1 MTHPSPSPYLGR
13 WVARLRG
20 QIIAQGFTAEEA
32 ARAAQQSRHKEKPEI
47 IFMLSLP
54 PLVQTALEALPA
66 KQEIALVGG
75 AVRDLLL
82 ERECADYDFAVPAH
96 GIEVAR
102 KMANA
107 LGADFLPLDA
117 ERDTGRALLTRAD
130 GTRLILDVAVYRGAS
145 LEEDLRARDFTLN
158 ALAFDLRRQTLIDP
172 TSGGADLRAKTIRAC
187 SAATF
192 TDDPVRILRAVRQ
205 AISFEFQIESN
216 TRAWLKTAAPLL
228 PNISAERLRDELFK
242 MLKGTKS
249 AAAIRALDI
258 LGALK
263 YLLPELTALKGIQ
276 QPAPHT
282 QDVWEH
288 TLAVLDALDQIIS
301 ALRVGY
307 DAEQTKDLFTGLLGL
322 RLGRYRE
329 QIAKHFSSP
338 LNIERPPRAL
348 LFFAAL
354 YHDVSKPQTRSVDEN
369 GRIRFFDH
377 DQQGATTAAE
387 RLRAFNLSVKEIQR
401 VEIIIQHHMRLHAF
415 ASRIESEKQTPSRKA
430 IYRFFRDSGEAAL
443 DLILLG
449 LADARATYMQ
459 NLSIETWSAYLDVA
473 RLLLENY
480 FERPEETIA
489 PPRLL
494 NGEDLMRELH
504 LQPGKRVGSLLE
516 DIRENQAAGKIHN
529 REEALAFARAELQ
542 KEQSA

>member
-1 MTHPSPSPYLGR
+1 MNAPPSLYAGR

-47 IFMLSLP
+47 LFMLPLP
-54 PLVQTALEALPA
+54 PLVQTALDALPA
-66 KQEIALVGG
+66 EQEIALVGG

-82 ERECADYDFAVPAH
+82 ERECADYDFVVPAH
-96 GIEVAR
+96 GIETAR

-117 ERDTGRALLTRAD
+117 ERDTGRALIARED
-130 GTRLILDVAVYRGAS
+130 GTRLILDIAVYRGAS
-145 LEEDLRARDFTLN
+145 LEEDLRARDFTIN
-158 ALAFDLRRQTLIDP
+158 AIAFDLRRQALIDP
-172 TSGGADLRAKTIRAC
+172 LNGSADLRAKTIRAC
-187 SAATF
+187 AETAF

-205 AISFEFQIESN
+205 AISFEFKIELN
-216 TRAWLKTAAPLL
+216 TRAWLKQAAPLL

-242 MLKGTKS
+242 MLKGKKS
-249 AAAIRALDI
+249 AAAIRALDM
-258 LGALK
+258 LGALS
-263 YLLPELTALKGIQ
+263 YLLPELTALKGVQ

-282 QDVWEH
+282 HDVWEH
-288 TLAVLDALDQIIS
+288 TLAVLDALEQILS

-307 DAEQTKDLFTGLLGL
+307 DAEQTKELFTGLLGL
-322 RLGRYRE
+322 RLGRYRK

-338 LNIERPPRAL
+338 LNIDRPHRGL

-354 YHDVSKPQTRSVDEN
+354 YHDVNKPQTRSVDEN

-377 DQQGATTAAE
+377 DMQGAAAAAE
-387 RLRAFNLSVKEIQR
+387 RLRAFNLSAKEIQR
-401 VEIIIQHHMRLHAF
+401 VEVVIQNHMRIHAF
-415 ASRIESEKQTPSRKA
+415 ASRLEREGQTPSRKA

-449 LADARATYMQ
+449 LADARATYTQ
-459 NLSIETWSAYLDVA
+459 NLTIETWSAYLDIA

-480 FERPEETIA
+480 FERPEEIIA

-494 NGEDLMRELH
+494 NGDELMRELNAK
-504 LQPGKRVGSLLE
+504 PGKRIGELLE
-516 DIRENQAAGKIHN
+516 AIRESQAAGKIHT

-542 KEQSA
+542 KEETA